1 MRKLIAFIFI
11 LCIVILGF
19 TSKAAKSQGKEN
31 SLTHLYIEKLR
42 QCYHDAGRHKPRAIC
57 EYSLFDMD
65 NDSVPELLVKTGN
78 CEADYTLTIYGLRR
92 NKLRKIFTT
101 YAGHCDWQIGQG
113 YMIRVEAQSGIYQSS
128 KITLKKG
135 KIVEEPLFF
144 YDFFETHEDIDLP
157 TYDEPDMEFS
167 DYDASKEMDDSVRVK
182 ILEYGKW

>member
-92 NKLRKIFTT
+92 NK
-101 YAGHCDWQIGQG
+101 
-113 YMIRVEAQSGIYQSS
+113 
-128 KITLKKG
+128 
-135 KIVEEPLFF
+135 
-144 YDFFETHEDIDLP
+144 
-157 TYDEPDMEFS
+157 
-167 DYDASKEMDDSVRVK
+167 
-182 ILEYGKW
+182 